1 MKEEMFPFVVKW
13 YYNSKNVHLE
23 LKSEVQS
30 QNPLEFLI
38 Y

>member
-1 MKEEMFPFVVKW
+1 MKEEMFPSVVKW
-13 YYNSKNVHLE
+13 YYNSENVHLG

-30 QNPLEFLI
+30 QNPPEFLI